1 MTLQA
6 FIWTGLVVLTDTLF
20 SWHSLCDVSWVA
32 HLYFLSQ
39 FVPSLVYVSLQGTT
53 PHGLSRFF
61 LHPLFQSTQIWTFHH
76 IIIWAVQPDLCVQW
90 RQKSWFMENTLLFC
104 PYKRKAVK
112 KPSGT
117 WAQNFVLPLQ
127 KGLCHVIPETGFI
140 RKFVFVARTFNKE

>member
-20 SWHSLCDVSWVA
+20 SWLVFFVWFILGVWSLLPVSVCTIA
-32 HLYFLSQ
+32 GLC
-39 FVPSLVYVSLQGTT
+39 VTPGTT

-61 LHPLFQSTQIWTFHH
+61 LHPLLQSTQIWTFHH
-76 IIIWAVQPDLCVQW
+76 IIIWAVQPDLCAQR
-90 RQKSWFMENTLLFC
+90 RQKSWFMENTRLFC
-104 PYKRKAVK
+104 PCKRKAVK
-112 KPSGT
+112 KPSGA

-140 RKFVFVARTFNKE
+140 PKFGFVAS